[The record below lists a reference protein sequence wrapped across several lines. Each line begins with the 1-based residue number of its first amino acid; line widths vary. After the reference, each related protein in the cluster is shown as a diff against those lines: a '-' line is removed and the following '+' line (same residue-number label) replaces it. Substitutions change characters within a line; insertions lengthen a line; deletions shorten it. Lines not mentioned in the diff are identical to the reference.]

1 MCRGG
6 EGEWGVSVQW
16 GGEGEWAVRVSGG
29 EGAVG
34 GEGEGG
40 EDDLCRGCEE
50 VW

>member
-29 EGAVG
+29 EG
-34 GEGEGG
+34 EGG